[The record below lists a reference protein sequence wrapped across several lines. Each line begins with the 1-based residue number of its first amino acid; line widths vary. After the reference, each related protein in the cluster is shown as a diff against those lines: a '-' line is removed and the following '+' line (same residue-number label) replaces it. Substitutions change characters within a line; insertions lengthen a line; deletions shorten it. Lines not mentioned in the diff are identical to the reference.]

1 MSKVDW
7 LDTPTADQPE
17 PLPVALKSTMKLEA
31 AE

>member
-1 MSKVDW
+1 VRKMVKVDW

-17 PLPVALKSTMKLEA
+17 PLTVAQKLEA

>member
-1 MSKVDW
+1 MSKIDW

-17 PLPVALKSTMKLEA
+17 PLTVAPKMEA